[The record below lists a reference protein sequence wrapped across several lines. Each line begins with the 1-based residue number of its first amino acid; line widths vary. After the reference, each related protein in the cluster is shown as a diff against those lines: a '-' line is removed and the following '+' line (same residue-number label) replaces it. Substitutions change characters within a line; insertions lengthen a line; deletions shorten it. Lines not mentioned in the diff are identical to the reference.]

1 MSHVHHQHGAHFI
14 GHLPEFLEIYGSG
27 ICGGSGDDHSGLCL
41 QRDPAQFVIVD
52 KALCVD
58 AVGHDVEVFSR
69 HVHRAAM
76 GQMSAM
82 VQVHAHDGIPGLAYR
97 ELHRHI
103 GLGPGMR
110 LHIGV
115 VTAEEFLG
123 PVDGQI
129 LHHVHTVAA
138 AIVSLAGIPF
148 RVFVGQ
154 RTAHGGHHGLTH
166 PVLGRDQFNVA
177 VLSVLFVHDRLRDF
191 RIHVLYFIKRIHIS
205 YPPIHKQSLFTL
217 LR

>member
-1 MSHVHHQHGAHFI
+1 
-14 GHLPEFLEIYGSG
+14 
-27 ICGGSGDDHSGLCL
+27 
-41 QRDPAQFVIVD
+41 
-52 KALCVD
+52 
-58 AVGHDVEVFSR
+58 
-69 HVHRAAM
+69 
-76 GQMSAM
+76 MSA
-82 VQVHAHDGIPGLAYR
+82 VIQVHAHDGVPGLTDR

-129 LHHVHTVAA
+129 LHHIHTVAA
-138 AIVSLAGIPF
+138 AVVSLAGISF

-154 RTAHGGHHGLTH
+154 RAAHGGHHGLTH

-177 VLSVLFVHDRLRDF
+177 VLPGLFVLNGLCDLRINF
-191 RIHVLYFIKRIHIS
+191 SHFF
-205 YPPIHKQSLFTL
+205 Q
-217 LR
+217 